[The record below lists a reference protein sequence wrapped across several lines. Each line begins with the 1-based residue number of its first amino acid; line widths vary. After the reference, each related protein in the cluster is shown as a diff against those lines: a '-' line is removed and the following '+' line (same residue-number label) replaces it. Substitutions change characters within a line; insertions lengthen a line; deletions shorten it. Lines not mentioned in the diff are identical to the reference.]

1 MNSEETTRL
10 ISAATHVGESP
21 ALWSRKLSPEL
32 WDRARPLL
40 EDAAGAGATGDPH
53 SLLATMARTGTS
65 GAVLYPTLARRFFTL
80 RDPELQQACFRV
92 YNDWMIDYCES
103 GRGRLF
109 GIALLSTYDIDEA
122 VSELKRCRQAGLH
135 GAEIWETPDPAI
147 PFSSGHYEPLWE
159 AAQLLEMPISIHA
172 VKPAGRS
179 GNRSNGS
186 HADAVGAAIAAI
198 SDTVYDLIFY
208 GVMERFARLNFVLVG
223 QEIGWMPFFFQQL
236 DYYYRR
242 FSKQLTLPLKQAP
255 SEYLRRQMYATFSDD
270 AVGVRQLVDR
280 EAANFM
286 WSSELHDISHDGGA
300 IANQLAPLAPNQR
313 SEVTHANIARLY
325 QIEISN

>member
-1 MNSEETTRL
+1 MNSEDTIRL

-21 ALWSRKLSPEL
+21 ALWSRKLSPQL

-40 EDAAGAGATGDPH
+40 EDAEVAGAAGDPH
-53 SLLATMARTGTS
+53 SLLAAMARTGTS

-92 YNDWMIDYCES
+92 YNDWIIDYCQS

-109 GIALLSTYDIDEA
+109 GIALLSPYDIDEA

-147 PFSSGHYEPLWE
+147 PFSSGHYESLWE
-159 AAQLLEMPISIHA
+159 AAQRLEMPISIHA
-172 VKPAGRS
+172 LQAEHPG
-179 GNRSNGS
+179 GRSNGS
-186 HADAVGAAIAAI
+186 YADAVGAAIAAI
-198 SDTVYDLIFY
+198 SDTVYELIFY

-255 SEYLRRQMYATFSDD
+255 SEYLRRQMYATFSND
-270 AVGVRQLVDR
+270 AVGVRQLVER
-280 EAANFM
+280 EAANYM
-286 WSSELHDISHDGGA
+286 WSSELDESSRDGGA
-300 IANQLAPLAPNQR
+300 ITNQLAPLAPTQR

-325 QIEISN
+325 QIKISN